1 MLYACLSLGTVPVYP
16 IHGCGGI
23 SVLVSLCRRRR
34 RFRTEYTY
42 SWTRGRKGRAKWAV
56 QLGSGKRAARMRR
69 DWIRPGSSTGPK
81 VGEGSGCAVQD
92 RQALIT
98 PMPSSHGP
106 QLCSAWCRGAGGLCW
121 LQIPRQGREGR
132 GRGQGVTLLW
142 NRLVVVQTDGRPSAL
157 VSVPVPSTDSPL
169 RPLR

>member
-1 MLYACLSLGTVPVYP
+1 M
-16 IHGCGGI
+16 
-23 SVLVSLCRRRR
+23 VSLCRRRR
-34 RFRTEYTY
+34 RFRTEY

-69 DWIRPGSSTGPK
+69 DWMRPGSSTGAK

-121 LQIPRQGREGR
+121 LQIPRQGERAGGEGR
-132 GRGQGVTLLW
+132 GSHYYVTYLESYK
-142 NRLVVVQTDGRPSAL
+142 QTAAPPPWFRFRFHPPTLHCVRSASSPTRCPPPPGGGPARPAPCW
-157 VSVPVPSTDSPL
+157 V
-169 RPLR
+169 R